1 MEPVLQWNST
11 MAPINF
17 YKPFFHPKALAAMA
31 LVVLKTALFSQ
42 AAVAD
47 ETKPEV
53 TEFGDWR
60 AVCRAQCVI
69 AQGLQNPEQP
79 GVIYSSQISYVSNS
93 SDPVLQL
100 NLPLGIYLPPGV
112 AVDIGENKHRAPV
125 TVCLPEGCKVLLV
138 LSPAIVKQLQDNAA
152 YTVQM
157 FVNEQT
163 PRQLKFSLRGFSD
176 ALASLSA
183 SKQ

>member
-1 MEPVLQWNST
+1 MATFKSYPPLIRKTVST
-11 MAPINF
+11 TF
-17 YKPFFHPKALAAMA
+17 LLLSALAC
-31 LVVLKTALFSQ
+31 S
-42 AAVAD
+42 AASAA

-60 AVCRAQCVI
+60 SVCKTQCVI

-79 GVIYSSQISYVSNS
+79 AIIYSSQISYVNES

-112 AVDIGENKHRAPV
+112 AIDIGENKHRVPV

-152 YTVQM
+152 YTVQL
-157 FVNEQT
+157 FVTEQS

-176 ALASLSA
+176 ALASLTA
-183 SKQ
+183 DKT

>member
-1 MEPVLQWNST
+1 
-11 MAPINF
+11 MANITF
-17 YKPFFHPKALAAMA
+17 YQPFSHLKSLAAMA
-31 LVVLKTALFSQ
+31 LLTLSTALASP

-47 ETKPEV
+47 DAKADV

-60 AVCRAQCVI
+60 AVCRDQCVI

-79 GVIYSSQISYVSNS
+79 GLIYSSQVSYVSNS

-112 AVDIGENKHRAPV
+112 AIDIGENKHRAPV

-138 LSPAIVKQLQDNAA
+138 LSPEVVKQLQDNAA
-152 YTVQM
+152 YTVQL
-157 FVNEQT
+157 FVTEQS

-176 ALASLSA
+176 ALASLTA
-183 SKQ
+183 D